1 VADLYIENDNNIV
14 IRGLRVAA
22 TGVYVSDAT
31 LTANV
36 YDQNGSLVSGA
47 TSISVPYVAASS
59 GEYRGLIPSTVQLT
73 AGTRYKIVVLASN
86 YGVKLS
92 KWFNAVERTG

>member
-1 VADLYIENDNNIV
+1 MADLFIENDNNIV
-14 IRGLRVAA
+14 VRGLRVAA
-22 TGVYVSDAT
+22 TGAYVSDAS

-36 YDQNGSLVSGA
+36 SDQNGSLVSGA
-47 TSISVPYVAASS
+47 TSISVTFVSGSS

-73 AGTRYKIVVLASN
+73 AGTRYKIVVVASN

>member
-1 VADLYIENDNNIV
+1 MADLFIENDNNIV
-14 IRGLRVAA
+14 VRGLRVAA
-22 TGVYVSDAT
+22 TGVYVSDAS

-36 YDQNGSLVSGA
+36 SDQNGSLVSGA
-47 TSISVPYVAASS
+47 TSISVTFVSGSS

-73 AGTRYKIVVLASN
+73 AGTRYKIVVVASN

-92 KWFNAVERTG
+92 KWFNAAERTG